1 MRTICVALFTL
12 CIFSFANG
20 QYASAFPQTEPRPAA
35 VSEGPISLNE
45 QIARRNALVKQH
57 NQLAQATLMQHVAS
71 QVTYP
76 ELLQEKMVEGRVTV
90 KVTLNPFGQVQA
102 YEILQSPDPAFSREV
117 KRVIDSAPAV
127 VSNQAYLGAR
137 KLIIPVDFSMR

>member
-1 MRTICVALFTL
+1 MKTICVALFTL
-12 CIFSFANG
+12 CIFSFASA
-20 QYASAFPQTEPRPAA
+20 QYAANFSFNEETPKEAKAETL
-35 VSEGPISLNE
+35 SLNE
-45 QIARRNALVKQH
+45 KIARRNALIKQH
-57 NQLAQATLMQHVAS
+57 NQLAQRTLLEHIATR
-71 QVTYP
+71 VTYP
-76 ELLQEKMVEGRVTV
+76 ELLREKMVEGRVTV

-137 KLIIPVDFSMR
+137 KLNIPIDFSLR